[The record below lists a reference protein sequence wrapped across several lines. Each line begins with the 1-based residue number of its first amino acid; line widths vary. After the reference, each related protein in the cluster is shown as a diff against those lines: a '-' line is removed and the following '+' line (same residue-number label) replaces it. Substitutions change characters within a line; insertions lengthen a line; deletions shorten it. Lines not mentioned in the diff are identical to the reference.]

1 MTWWGNLLQTL
12 LIRFASPQLCLF
24 LAGVCLIIAANKDRN
39 QINKTINGNLV
50 PPTGVPS
57 TLESYRLFYLCGKR
71 FKVEN
76 DKLLWVNH
84 YALFI
89 ETKGKRQRVKERKRW
104 GIGGWVIGCIGTA
117 LMDRMQQA
125 RRQRMMHCVRQTEN
139 KPNALSNCHKWGKE
153 KSLFLHSEREREA
166 EQKAKNEFVKIAG
179 IIKTELHD
187 EQRRQCLLKR
197 SAGKWRSEQI

>member
-1 MTWWGNLLQTL
+1 M
-12 LIRFASPQLCLF
+12 
-24 LAGVCLIIAANKDRN
+24 
-39 QINKTINGNLV
+39 

-57 TLESYRLFYLCGKR
+57 TLGSYRLFYLCGKR

-76 DKLLWVNH
+76 DKLLRVNH

-89 ETKGKRQRVKERKRW
+89 ETKGKRQRQKERG
-104 GIGGWVIGCIGTA
+104 GIDGWVIGCIGTA

-139 KPNALSNCHKWGKE
+139 KSNALSNCHRGEE

-187 EQRRQCLLKR
+187 ERRRQCLLKR
-197 SAGKWRSEQI
+197 SAGKWRSKQI